1 MAGGVIISLCRKA
14 GDFTLVFI
22 IHHSGQVFKE
32 GRVIVVV
39 IGIDEVTPRP
49 STLESSRTDVS

>member
-1 MAGGVIISLCRKA
+1 MAGGMIISLCRKA

-22 IHHSGQVFKE
+22 IHDSGQVFKE

-39 IGIDEVTPRP
+39 IGIDQVTPRP
-49 STLESSRTDVS
+49 ST